1 MCVFRQ
7 LSFLCFILLA
17 FLNVKAQPA
26 NIPPSEKTEPK
37 REFRGVWIA
46 SVENIDWPSSPDLT
60 VEQQKNELIATLDAH
75 QKAGINAVMLQI
87 RPAAD
92 AFYLKS
98 REPWSKWLTGKQ
110 GRAPS
115 PAYDPLEFAIN
126 EAHKRGIELHAW
138 FNPYRATNDNKF
150 YDLSPEH
157 ITKNKP
163 QWFFTYGG
171 IKLFNP
177 GIPEVR
183 EYIVKVFLDVV
194 DNYDIDGVHVDDYF
208 YPYQIDG
215 QRIND
220 LKTFQQYGQGFDNI
234 KDWRRNNVDL
244 LIKMISD
251 SVHKHKAYVKFGV
264 SPFGVWANKYQNPDG
279 SDTHGGSS
287 YYELFADSRKWV
299 KEGWV
304 DYINPQ
310 IYWPIDDVNCPFN
323 KLMDWWGDN
332 AFDRDLY
339 IGMAAYRINEHKQ
352 KKFRDPAQM
361 PNEIKYLRNNPKVE
375 GSVYFSSKSLLN
387 NPLGFTDSLKETYY
401 KYPALPP
408 VMLWRDSIP
417 PNAPINV
424 TATAENYWIN
434 LKWDTPPLARDIEPV
449 YGYVVYRFNTDEKV
463 DLADPKNIVHIQYN
477 ADTFYK
483 DITAE
488 KGKTYVYVIT
498 ALDRMKN
505 ESGPSLAISATLP

>member
-1 MCVFRQ
+1 MRILRQSVFFV
-7 LSFLCFILLA
+7 SILLA
-17 FLNVKAQPA
+17 FLDVKAQPT
-26 NIPPSEKTEPK
+26 NTPPIEKAEPK

-46 SVENIDWPSSPDLT
+46 SVANIDWPSSADLT
-60 VEQQKNELIATLDAH
+60 VEQQKNELISALDAH
-75 QKAGINAVMLQI
+75 QKAGMNAVMLQI

-92 AFYLKS
+92 ALYLKS

-110 GRAPS
+110 GRAPF

-183 EYIVKVFLDVV
+183 DYIVKVFLDVV

-215 QRIND
+215 QHIND
-220 LKTFQQYGQGFDNI
+220 LKTFQKYGQGFDNI

-251 SVHKHKAYVKFGV
+251 SVHKHKPYIKFGV
-264 SPFGVWANKYQNPDG
+264 SPFGVWANKYQNPGG

-323 KLMDWWGDN
+323 KLLDWWGDN
-332 AFDRDLY
+332 TFDRNLY

-352 KKFRDPAQM
+352 IKFKDPAQM
-361 PNEIKYLRNNPKVE
+361 PNEIK
-375 GSVYFSSKSLLN
+375 
-387 NPLGFTDSLKETYY
+387 
-401 KYPALPP
+401 
-408 VMLWRDSIP
+408 
-417 PNAPINV
+417 
-424 TATAENYWIN
+424 
-434 LKWDTPPLARDIEPV
+434 
-449 YGYVVYRFNTDEKV
+449 
-463 DLADPKNIVHIQYN
+463 
-477 ADTFYK
+477 
-483 DITAE
+483 
-488 KGKTYVYVIT
+488 
-498 ALDRMKN
+498 
-505 ESGPSLAISATLP
+505 